1 MLEFPRCAKNLCRKC
16 PKSAKP
22 PRVYP
27 RSLSRQQTRLLLNFQ
42 LRILP
47 WLNKCKSHELRAQII
62 HARLTSHQLV
72 YSPQICPAFTARPP
86 PRARRQPE
94 RCRRIKEEHPTKLH
108 QIHRRALLRADVS
121 AFEPERP
128 ASAASLNM
136 REMDLLKF
144 LGGTFCQ
151 SQISCSSSCF
161 SVF

>member
-1 MLEFPRCAKNLCRKC
+1 MQIPLG
-16 PKSAKP
+16 
-22 PRVYP
+22 
-27 RSLSRQQTRLLLNFQ
+27 
-42 LRILP
+42 
-47 WLNKCKSHELRAQII
+47 ELRAQII
-62 HARLTSHQLV
+62 HARLTSHELA
-72 YSPQICPAFTARPP
+72 YSPQLCPAFTARPP

-108 QIHRRALLRADVS
+108 QIHRRAEALLRADVS

-151 SQISCSSSCF
+151 SQIFCSSSCF